1 MYTLIDTYVKILICD
16 RYINVD
22 IIYVYMHIYLIIYS
36 FVSLVRIKL
45 CMYSVCRVKM
55 ELINL

>member
-22 IIYVYMHIYLIIYS
+22 IIYVYMPIYLIIYS
-36 FVSLVRIKL
+36 FVSLVRIEL
-45 CMYSVCRVKM
+45 CMYSVCTVKM

>member
-45 CMYSVCRVKM
+45 CMYSVCTVKM